1 MIAPKSDGSGPQ
13 TKTATKK
20 QAEDADV
27 SSKESTIAAS
37 AA

>member
-1 MIAPKSDGSGPQ
+1 MIAPKSGDSGPQ

-20 QAEDADV
+20 QAKDADV
-27 SSKESTIAAS
+27 SSKESTIAAL